1 MFVDSDHLL
10 GAHSAAQHVRE
21 CGALILVQSASTLT
35 EPCCIMEVL
44 AAIDA
49 RVPIVGVRLE
59 GYALESAGALL
70 THLERSLEAS
80 APGSAEALR
89 QLGVPDL
96 DDASWKLAN
105 TVPTMASI
113 ALDVHASRGMV
124 SATMDDVVHALRT
137 AAPVELPDKAGW
149 LEQRSPAS
157 VPPGA
162 HPAPIHVA
170 QLTASVD
177 GLSDCGEEAFSELA
191 AELEAEALEHHLSYR
206 TELARRLPAQHE
218 LPSMLSPPRTD
229 RSQGIRDTPHTHAR
243 THAHRTTRR
252 SPLSHPVT
260 VRRDVCRLCE
270 CRPF

>member
-149 LEQRSPAS
+149 LEQRMVARLAAAATG
-157 VPPGA
+157 PPSSSS
-162 HPAPIHVA
+162 
-170 QLTASVD
+170 ASVD
-177 GLSDCGEEAFSELA
+177 VVAADMHRYYMHLA
-191 AELEAEALEHHLSYR
+191 LPSPAVVPSSRLAHRLEQ
-206 TELARRLPAQHE
+206 ARRLV
-218 LPSMLSPPRTD
+218 SCYS
-229 RSQGIRDTPHTHAR
+229 
-243 THAHRTTRR
+243 
-252 SPLSHPVT
+252 LSHH
-260 VRRDVCRLCE
+260 
-270 CRPF
+270 